1 MKVFIGNL
9 AETVSEDDLSQAA
22 SAFGKVS
29 AVSITLDDEGKSK
42 GFGFVEMS
50 SAEEMQALMAGLQG
64 KELQGQALKL
74 TEARPEKRGGRS
86 NASRSPGTGFGSR
99 PVAGSKTAKGSG
111 SKGGFNIG
119 TTGRNKV

>member
-9 AETVSEDDLSQAA
+9 ADTVSEEDLTQAA
-22 SAFGKVS
+22 TAFGTVS
-29 AVSITLDDEGKSK
+29 NASITLDEDGKSK
-42 GFGFVEMS
+42 GFGFVEMGS
-50 SAEEMQALMAGLQG
+50 EAEVQALIAGLQG
-64 KELQGQALKL
+64 KDLQGQALKL
-74 TEARPEKRGGRS
+74 TEARPDKRGGRS
-86 NASRSPGTGFGSR
+86 NASRSPGIGFGSR